1 MELRGGS
8 EAKSGLRDIRYRPH
22 KKRWQVGGTMHLNR
36 ISRVWD
42 NSTVTAVQCWGLAQ
56 SVEHAAVNRSVVGS
70 NPTFP
75 VINRARLVR

>member
-42 NSTVTAVQCWGLAQ
+42 NRTVTAVQCTNVAHWESAEKAPIIQLG
-56 SVEHAAVNRSVVGS
+56 G
-70 NPTFP
+70 
-75 VINRARLVR
+75 